1 MKALD
6 AFFESEENQKRYGFK
21 CRKDSSCGKA
31 IIYDGDFSKLMDIA
45 YEAAGYI
52 KVETLQ
58 ENNDPRPCLSFA
70 LNDNNLILT
79 DTGDLIETGVDG
91 IGDEPNFFLRFQSGV
106 ESVIVRFSLIA
117 PSIYPDDESCQY
129 QFSIDSLTAINGFY
143 RENCNTLIESW
154 NALRPDMPISDMF
167 IPNYRAI
174 KRIQQC
180 GR

>member
-45 YEAAGYI
+45 YETAGYV

-58 ENNDPRPCLSFA
+58 ENNDPRPRLSFVFESPR
-70 LNDNNLILT
+70 LINT
-79 DTGDLIETGVDG
+79 EDSFPVETGVDG
-91 IGDEPNFFLRFQSGV
+91 TGDEPNFYLRLQSGD
-106 ESVIVRFSLIA
+106 ESVIIRFSMTT
-117 PSIYPDDESCQY
+117 PSIYPDNESCTY
-129 QFSIDSLTAINGFY
+129 QFSLDSLTAINSFY
-143 RENCNTLIESW
+143 RENCNTLIGKW
-154 NALRPDMPISDMF
+154 NALRPDLPISDIF

-174 KRIQQC
+174 NRIQ
-180 GR
+180 